1 MKKSIGLMGLLTV
14 LLMSFQP
21 GGGAATQKS
30 GQTAKTL
37 QASVNRGKEVYVL
50 QCLTCHQVDGGGVAN
65 LNPPLD
71 AATAVNGN
79 DKARLIRIV
88 LQGLTER
95 KEIDGEFYANNMAPH
110 PDLSDQQ
117 IADVLTYIRN
127 SWSNKASAVTPAEV
141 KLVRAKIK

>member
-1 MKKSIGLMGLLTV
+1 MKKLICMLGLITA
-14 LLMSFQP
+14 LMSFQTSP
-21 GGGAATQKS
+21 KKIVQKPV
-30 GQTAKTL
+30 QTAKNI
-37 QASVNRGKEVYVL
+37 QASIDKGKEVYLL
-50 QCLTCHQVDGGGVAN
+50 QCLACHQIDGGGVAN

-71 AATAVNGN
+71 GATAVKGN

-117 IADVLTYIRN
+117 IADVLTYVRN

-141 KLVRAKIK
+141 KAVRAKIK